1 MGLSEEL
8 ISDSGRIRRRVV
20 FPENT
25 STEERHE
32 ETIQNDSD
40 EESLSD
46 KAEDELESVSDS
58 YIDSISESNSH
69 DELDTKRKSDT
80 SDTKYRDFL
89 HVAED
94 SNKDKTNQNG
104 ENERKKRKLK
114 SAVAEAE
121 YKLLNMMDVDVGN
134 SGNEED
140 ECEEHGSVHDDESSD
155 EVPAKKL
162 KLTTDVKENQRE
174 R

>member
-1 MGLSEEL
+1 MGLSEEH

-25 STEERHE
+25 NNEEKHE

-40 EESLSD
+40 EENLSD
-46 KAEDELESVSDS
+46 EDELESVSDS
-58 YIDSISESNSH
+58 YTDSISQSNSH
-69 DELDTKRKSDT
+69 DELGTKRKSDT
-80 SDTKYRDFL
+80 SDTKYRDAL
-89 HVAED
+89 HIAED
-94 SNKDKTNQNG
+94 SKKDKTNLND
-104 ENERKKRKLK
+104 ENESKKRKLK
-114 SAVAEAE
+114 NAVAEAE

-140 ECEEHGSVHDDESSD
+140 GYEEHDSVHDDESSD
-155 EVPAKKL
+155 ELPLKKL
-162 KLTTDVKENQRE
+162 KLTTDVKENQHE